1 MVWEGSDVLSELR
14 KNPDDYDVGDTIEY
28 ITNNQQGYKKYE
40 VVLDSNRIKN
50 IKLIAS
56 YDKDGGRKTR
66 RNKKKRTHKKRKTH
80 KRKTT

>member
-14 KNPDDYDVGDTIEY
+14 NNPDNYDVGDTIEY

-40 VVLDSNRIKN
+40 VVLDSNRNKT
-50 IKLIAS
+50 IKLIGS
-56 YDKDGGRKTR
+56 YDKDGGRRSR